1 MAMKLRDE
9 QIESTVNMM
18 SADPALLDAAA
29 ACALLGVK
37 PASLY
42 AYVSR
47 RQIRSLRVGRQRQRW
62 YVADDVRRLAAR
74 AGARRGHEA
83 VAAGALRWGEP
94 VLASAITAVADGA
107 LAYRGHRVADLL
119 ARGEGFE
126 AVAEL
131 LWAAA
136 PAPWPALP
144 ARAAG
149 GTTRRATDAPIAQ
162 LIAALPAL
170 RTADAAPWP
179 TTPSRE
185 HARARGLIVA
195 LAQSVGATAP
205 SPRAPA
211 GGIAAG
217 LARGLG
223 LDDAAAV
230 ALDATL
236 VACADHELNPST
248 FAARVAAGTGADLY
262 ACVGAALFTLTG
274 PRHGGAPEVVDA
286 LIEALPTRGLAA
298 AVRARLARGERL
310 PGFGH
315 RLYPAGD
322 PRVPLLRARLPRPTS
337 PTAAR
342 RLAHAMAVAEL
353 GHALTGEAPS
363 LDYALVMLA
372 RALGLAPAWTTGLF
386 ALGRVAGW
394 VAHALEQRA
403 SGDGLRPRARYVGPP
418 VITP

>member
-1 MAMKLRDE
+1 
-9 QIESTVNMM
+9 M
-18 SADPALLDAAA
+18 SAGEGLLDAAA

-47 RQIRSLRVGRQRQRW
+47 GQIRSLRVGQQRQRW
-62 YVADDVRRLAAR
+62 YVAEDVRRLAAR

-83 VAAGALRWGEP
+83 VAVGALRWGEP

-107 LAYRGHRVADLL
+107 LAYRGHRVGDLL
-119 ARGEGFE
+119 ARGARFE
-126 AVAEL
+126 QVAEL
-131 LWAAA
+131 LWEAA
-136 PAPWPALP
+136 PAAWPTLAPSSRRASAPSPTPVALLIATLP
-144 ARAAG
+144 HLRAA
-149 GTTRRATDAPIAQ
+149 DP
-162 LIAALPAL
+162 
-170 RTADAAPWP
+170 APWP
-179 TTPSRE
+179 TTIARE
-185 HARARGLIVA
+185 HARARALIVD
-195 LAQSVGATAP
+195 LLGVVGAAAAP
-205 SPRAPA
+205 
-211 GGIAAG
+211 GGGLAAG

-223 LDDAAAV
+223 RGDDAAR
-230 ALDATL
+230 ALDAAL

-262 ACVGAALFTLTG
+262 ACVGAALYTLTG

-286 LIEALPTRGLAA
+286 VLDELPARGLPAA
-298 AVRARLARGERL
+298 MRARLARGERL

-322 PRVPLLRARLPRPTS
+322 PRVPLLTARLPRPVT
-337 PTAAR
+337 PAAAR
-342 RLAHAMAVAEL
+342 RLAHARAVAEL

-363 LDYALVMLA
+363 LDYALVMIA
-372 RALGLAPAWTTGLF
+372 RALDLPATWTTALF